1 MLDDEA
7 SEGIDKVTDKAEQS
21 GGVFKTLEDNWIAIT
36 AAGVALGAGL
46 MKITGHSHELNEG
59 LRGVSAMTGES
70 EEGLRDMAMAMS
82 DATFSNEDVVRGME
96 SLVQAGYDTQEQ
108 FEAMLPVFDNFSDAT
123 GTDIVESIKLF
134 DNVLGALG
142 VPLDEA
148 GEHLDTM
155 TYLMKQTDI
164 PISTLERN
172 LGRVPEELE
181 KLGFGL
187 DESSAAIMYF
197 RDQGYTGQEA
207 VREFRRA
214 VEESEGDLES
224 FMEITGMTA
233 EEFERYQKE
242 IDGAAGLTD
251 DLAEINNASLGI
263 WDDLKARLDDAM
275 WSVGTFMEPVKD
287 LGPLMMGIGPAIK
300 GVSVAKGALG
310 VVSLKSAAGVWALVA
325 AKMALLLPIALVVA
339 AIVGL
344 VAIGWYL
351 YNNWEEVTEFV
362 TEIWDTFAAWFTNLW
377 DGIYAFLEGWWDA
390 YWDFWTGAWEGL
402 RDWFMQLWE
411 SIMAFISGWWDAFWG
426 FWVSSWEGLRGWFY
440 GLWDGIKGWFAGSLN
455 EVAQIWERTWER
467 ISNFFGRIWEGIR
480 DTFFG
485 IWNGLMSGLESG
497 INYAIR
503 GINAFIRTINSA
515 IRGLNKVPGVNIS
528 TISRLSRVSIPR
540 LEEGADILGRGVAL
554 VGEAGP
560 EIIDLPTGAS
570 VRPLPAGGGG
580 INFERGAFEGAF
592 IMDDY
597 GVDRLMDRV
606 VERLEDATGL
616 KNR

>member
-362 TEIWDTFAAWFTNLW
+362 TEIWGTFAAWFTNLW
-377 DGIYAFLEGWWDA
+377 DGIYAFLQGWWDA

-402 RDWFMQLWE
+402 RDWFK
-411 SIMAFISGWWDAFWG
+411 
-426 FWVSSWEGLRGWFY
+426 
-440 GLWDGIKGWFAGSLN
+440 GLWTGITDWLTGSLG
-455 EVAQIWERTWER
+455 ELSSAWERTWQT
-467 ISNFFGRIWEGIR
+467 ISNFFGRIWDGIK

-485 IWNGLMSGLESG
+485 VWNLILAGLEGG
-497 INYAIR
+497 INFAIG
-503 GINAFIRTINSA
+503 GINTFIKGINKA
-515 IRGLNKVPGVNIS
+515 IELLNLVPGVNLS
-528 TISRLSRVSIPR
+528 TISELGDVSLPR
-540 LEEGADILGRGVAL
+540 LAEGGDILRRGAAL